1 MKGLSYTIALL
12 VGLGLGF
19 FPSMERPRP
28 MWWKAIV
35 IALTSLV
42 IIAAL
47 MPPLGGTFFEA
58 SLASRL
64 ETNRPKIPVKA
75 HVLKETKK
83 FDEAR
88 QQWYVDMRDFGERQ
102 MTERIFFKT
111 KDYPRELENA
121 NVAVVNVDFDK
132 LTRSFTAQEIVTT
145 DPILTIPFIPALSE
159 RTRNLYFHVPMA
171 WVAVLAYLISM
182 IYGILFLKRKDLV
195 YDIKSSSAAAL
206 GTLFTI
212 LATLTGAIWAKF
224 NWGSFWNWD
233 PRQTSI
239 FILMLIYGA
248 YFALRS
254 SIEGDERRARLSS
267 VYSIL
272 AFVTV
277 PFLIF
282 ILPRITE
289 GLHPGAK
296 GDENAGPLV
305 SSSPDAINP
314 LLSMIFS
321 ASLAAFTLIYFW
333 LLGIQI
339 RLKKVAL
346 RSSLAAH
353 DE

>member
-35 IALTSLV
+35 IVLTSFV

-58 SLASRL
+58 ALASQL
-64 ETNRPKIPVKA
+64 EQNRPKLPVKA
-75 HVLKETKK
+75 HVLKDTKH
-83 FDEAR
+83 FDEVAQGWR
-88 QQWYVDMRDFGERQ
+88 VEMRDLGSTP
-102 MTERIFFKT
+102 MTEKVLFKT
-111 KDYPRELENA
+111 KTFPTELETA
-121 NVAVVNVDFDK
+121 DIAVINVEFDRASK
-132 LTRSFTAQEIVTT
+132 TFTAQNIVAT
-145 DPILTIPFIPALSE
+145 DPLLTIPFIPALSE

-182 IYGILFLKRKDLV
+182 IYGILYLKKGDLV